1 MSPKIVENIV
11 IEETS
16 LTKKDNEKNKDTN
29 ILNIKNILKVK
40 ERS

>member
-16 LTKKDNEKNKDTN
+16 LTERTMMRKNKDTN
-29 ILNIKNILKVK
+29 INI
-40 ERS
+40 